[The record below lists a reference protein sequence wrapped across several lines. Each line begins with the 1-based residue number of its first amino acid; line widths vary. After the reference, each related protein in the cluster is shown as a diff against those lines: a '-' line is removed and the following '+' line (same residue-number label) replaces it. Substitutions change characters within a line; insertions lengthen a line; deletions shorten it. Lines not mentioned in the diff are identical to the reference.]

1 MELVF
6 LGIFRRVL
14 GELMSLDDRSKLL
27 CIISK
32 GILGIFGFFLGILI
46 ELVIVYIKGISLG
59 IFDAD
64 SGVSFFRNFDRFLVI
79 ARYKE

>member
-1 MELVF
+1 MYYIE
-6 LGIFRRVL
+6 GN
-14 GELMSLDDRSKLL
+14 
-27 CIISK
+27 
-32 GILGIFGFFLGILI
+32 FGNLWFFLGILI

>member
-1 MELVF
+1 
-6 LGIFRRVL
+6 
-14 GELMSLDDRSKLL
+14 MSLDDRSKLL

-59 IFDAD
+59 IFDA
-64 SGVSFFRNFDRFLVI
+64 SGVPFFRNFDRFLVI